1 MVIMKKIFLTI
12 MLLLISFTYAEVISG
27 KIYHDDINYQ
37 NRIVDYKTGTSI
49 ENAKITIPD
58 LGYTTFSDSQGVF
71 KLNANI
77 NSQMVL
83 FVEKEG
89 YKTFSLTVD
98 NTVLSS
104 PLRLGIEKSGPF
116 DLQIS
121 KGIVRLGDNMFST
134 NSANSYD
141 FHQEAYGHIYTYKFM
156 KPNSA
161 SNQDVV
167 IVIGSLIGVDTK
179 KAKEKGQNRIAE
191 VYASAP
197 QIYVNGHR
205 IGSLELNGDNIEII
219 IPKHLLKAQ
228 NELKIETGRNLFQ
241 KEYTD
246 YDDIE
251 LANIR
256 IEAKQRHTFAR
267 Y

>member
-1 MVIMKKIFLTI
+1 MKKIFLI
-12 MLLLISFTYAEVISG
+12 ILLFFISFSQAEIISG
-27 KIYHDDINYQ
+27 KINHDDINYQ
-37 NRIVDYKTGTSI
+37 NRIVDYKTGKLI

-58 LGYTTFSDSQGVF
+58 LNYTTYSDSQGVF
-71 KLNANI
+71 KLNADI
-77 NSQMVL
+77 TGKTVL
-83 FVEKEG
+83 FVEKDG
-89 YKTFSLTVD
+89 YKTFSLTID

-104 PLRLGIEKSGPF
+104 PLKLGIEQSSPF

-121 KGIVRLGDNMFST
+121 QGIVRLGDNMFST

-141 FHQEAYGHIYTYKFM
+141 FHQDAYGHIYTHKFN

-161 SNQDVV
+161 ENQDVV

-179 KAKEKGQNRIAE
+179 KAKERGQNRIAE

-197 QIYVNGHR
+197 EVYVNNHK
-205 IGSLELNGDNIEII
+205 IGTLELNGDNIEII
-219 IPKHLLKAQ
+219 IPKHLLKVQ
-228 NELKIETGRNLFQ
+228 NELKILTGKNLFQ